1 MKPNSLAHIQ
11 RQLINHRL
19 PAPEPETVCGVMLRH
34 RSPATLFFMAADG
47 HTRVVL
53 WDIDHTLIESRGL
66 GREIYER
73 VFPTVTGHPLR
84 ELATV
89 HGRTELDIIHN
100 TLELHD
106 LEPTE
111 QAINELATA
120 LADGYRAALHEL
132 TARGRVLP
140 GVWQALDALR
150 AEPGIQQ
157 SVLTGNTTE
166 VARIKVEAFGLDRY
180 LDLSIGAYGDD
191 HRDRAELVTIA
202 RKRATHQLGTP
213 IPAAQV
219 VLIGDT
225 PSDVNAALTAGT
237 QIIAVASG
245 KYTVEDLRTAGA
257 ETAFEN
263 LTDLPRLLR
272 TVIG

>member
-1 MKPNSLAHIQ
+1 
-11 RQLINHRL
+11 
-19 PAPEPETVCGVMLRH
+19 
-34 RSPATLFFMAADG
+34 MAADG

-53 WDIDHTLIESRGL
+53 WDIDHTLIESRGV

-73 VFPTVTGHPLR
+73 VFPTVTGRPLR

-106 LEPTE
+106 IEPTE
-111 QAINELATA
+111 QAVHQLATA
-120 LADGYRAALHEL
+120 LAGGYRAALHEL
-132 TARGRVLP
+132 ITRGRVLP
-140 GVWQALDALR
+140 GVWQSLDVLA
-150 AEPGIQQ
+150 AEPGLHQ
-157 SVLTGNTTE
+157 SVLTGNTAE

-202 RKRATHQLGTP
+202 RKRAAHQLGTP
-213 IPAAQV
+213 IPATQV

-225 PSDVNAALTAGT
+225 PSDVDAALTAGA
-237 QIIAVASG
+237 QIIAVATG

-257 ETAFEN
+257 ETALES
-263 LTDLPRLLR
+263 LSDVSRLLQSV
-272 TVIG
+272 TG